1 MDKALLRFFK
11 YVSILFFV
19 TSCANF
25 EQELAKDI
33 LITHNTPLNRC
44 EVEGFSYSGIESGL
58 TKPEVLKVLMVHGV
72 GTHFPGYSRRIQ
84 ENIAAAAGLNV
95 LSRLPKN
102 IYLRDPAEPQKSIG
116 NLRVTYWQ
124 NADGSKKMLF
134 YELTWSEITMPD
146 KQLIAFD
153 TTEQY
158 SKFRVPFNNSMKV
171 FLDNVLPDPLAFES
185 PQGEQILTAGMQSL
199 CWLLTTDW
207 KTIPD
212 NRAKVCFLSQ
222 SEEIQQF
229 DKQNMLFITHSLGS
243 QILMD
248 TIVRTADNVAAT
260 VTNPDPDLRSAVR
273 RLQNKELTVFMLAN
287 QLPILQIGH
296 PLPRVH
302 NQIASYCAP
311 KGEKYRQ
318 RVFKAVNIVA
328 FSDPN
333 DLLSY
338 AIPQSFA
345 DKYIDSR
352 LCPLVTNVSVNVAP
366 EISAF
371 GVGIV
376 NPIAAHTDYD
386 KSPKVIELISRG
398 TVDFNHDSPLDRQCR
413 FILLKKDRSM
423 K

>member
-1 MDKALLRFFK
+1 MEMALLRFVKFI
-11 YVSILFFV
+11 SILFLV
-19 TSCANF
+19 SSCAGL
-25 EQELAKDI
+25 EHDLAKDI
-33 LITHNTPLNRC
+33 VLSHDTPLHRC
-44 EVEGFSYSGIESGL
+44 EVEGFSYSGIDAGL
-58 TKPEVLKVLMVHGV
+58 SRPQVLKVLMIHGV
-72 GTHFPGYSRRIQ
+72 DTHFPGYSRRIQ
-84 ENIAAAAGLNV
+84 ENIAAASGLNV

-102 IYLRDPAEPQKSIG
+102 IYLRDPADPQKSIG
-116 NLRVTYWQ
+116 NLRITYWQ
-124 NADGSKKMLF
+124 NTDASKRMLF

-185 PQGEQILTAGMQSL
+185 PQGELILSAGTQSL

-212 NRAKVCFLSQ
+212 RQAKVCTLSR

-248 TIVRTADNVAAT
+248 TIVKTADNVAAT
-260 VTNPDPDLRSAVR
+260 VSSPDPDLRSAVR

-302 NQIASYCAP
+302 NQIGSYCAP
-311 KGEKYRQ
+311 QGKKYRQ

-376 NPIAAHTDYD
+376 NPVAAHTDYD
-386 KSPKVIELISRG
+386 KSPKVIELINRG
-398 TVDFNHDSPLDRQCR
+398 TVNFNHDTPLDRQCR
-413 FILLKKDRSM
+413 FVLMKKDREM
-423 K
+423 

>member
-1 MDKALLRFFK
+1 MEINLLK
-11 YVSILFFV
+11 NTIIVWILFLI
-19 TSCANF
+19 TGCANL
-25 EQELAKDI
+25 ERDLAKDI
-33 LITHNTPLNRC
+33 VLSHDIKLNRC
-44 EVEGFSYSGIESGL
+44 EVEGFSYPGINAEL
-58 TKPEVLKVLMVHGV
+58 ANPQVLKVLMIHGV

-84 ENIAAAAGLNV
+84 ENIAAASGLNV

-102 IYLRDPAEPQKSIG
+102 IYLRDPNHPEQPIG
-116 NLRVTYWQ
+116 NLQISYWQ
-124 NADGSKKMLF
+124 NTDSSKRMLF

-146 KQLIAFD
+146 KKLIAFD
-153 TTEQY
+153 VTEQY

-185 PQGEQILTAGMQSL
+185 RQGELILNAGTQSL
-199 CWLLTTDW
+199 CWLLKTDW
-207 KTIPD
+207 NNIP
-212 NRAKVCFLSQ
+212 NQQAKVCSLSR

-229 DKQNMLFITHSLGS
+229 DKQNLLFITHSLGS

-248 TIVRTADNVAAT
+248 TIVKTADNVAAT
-260 VTNPDPDLRSAVR
+260 ISNPDPDLRAAVR
-273 RLQNKELTVFMLAN
+273 RLQNKKLTVFMLAN

-296 PLPRVH
+296 PMPKVH
-302 NQIASYCAP
+302 NQLKAYCTP
-311 KGEKYRQ
+311 GGTKYRQ
-318 RVFKAVNIVA
+318 RVFKGLNIVA

-338 AIPQSFA
+338 AIPQTFA

-376 NPIAAHTDYD
+376 NPVAAHTDYD
-386 KSPKVIELISRG
+386 KSAKVIELITRG
-398 TVDFNHDSPLDRQCR
+398 TIDFSQDSPLDKQCR
-413 FILLKKDRSM
+413 FVLMKKDKEM
-423 K
+423 